1 MKDNG
6 KPSLQ
11 DLFSSKKLDMPD
23 EHFWDRFQNDVKG
36 KAIAGTSRKSKIYQS
51 KVILSAL
58 PVFALAIF
66 FSRPLLNLNPELVS
80 VDVINSQTA
89 EVGVGQISPALSV
102 LQEIMDS
109 EVAIQSG
116 YNQSSSKI
124 ENASAFANTRLLVS
138 AGNEVFA
145 QHHYQSA
152 EDLEFSV
159 SNSYT
164 F

>member
-11 DLFSSKKLDMPD
+11 DLFSSKKLVMPD

-36 KAIAGTSRKSKIYQS
+36 KAIAGASLKPKIYQS
-51 KVILSAL
+51 KILLSAL

-80 VDVINSQTA
+80 LDAQKSESVEIVT
-89 EVGVGQISPALSV
+89 GQISPSLSI
-102 LQEIMDS
+102 LQQIT
-109 EVAIQSG
+109 IG
-116 YNQSSSKI
+116 
-124 ENASAFANTRLLVS
+124 NASAFANTRLSVS

-145 QHHYQSA
+145 QHRFHSA
-152 EDLEFSV
+152 KDSEFSA
-159 SNSYT
+159 SHSYT

>member
-36 KAIAGTSRKSKIYQS
+36 KAIAGSNRKPKIYQS

-66 FSRPLLNLNPELVS
+66 FSRPLLNPNPELVS
-80 VDVINSQTA
+80 VDVITPETA
-89 EVGVGQISPALSV
+89 EVGVGQISPTRSI

-109 EVAIQSG
+109 EVAIHSG

-124 ENASAFANTRLLVS
+124 ENASTFANTRLLVS

>member
-36 KAIAGTSRKSKIYQS
+36 KAIAGSNRKPKIYQS

-66 FSRPLLNLNPELVS
+66 FSRPLLNPNPELVS
-80 VDVINSQTA
+80 VDVITPETA
-89 EVGVGQISPALSV
+89 EVGVGQISPSLSI
-102 LQEIMDS
+102 LQDIMDS
-109 EVAIQSG
+109 DVATQSG
-116 YNQSSSKI
+116 FNRSSAKVD
-124 ENASAFANTRLLVS
+124 NASAFANTRFSVS

-145 QHHYQSA
+145 QHHYQSP

>member
-23 EHFWDRFQNDVKG
+23 DHFWDRFQNDVKG
-36 KAIAGTSRKSKIYQS
+36 KAIAGTSLKPRIYQS
-51 KVILSAL
+51 KILLSAL
-58 PVFALAIF
+58 PVFALAFF
-66 FSRPLLNLNPELVS
+66 FSRPLLNLNTELVS
-80 VDVINSQTA
+80 LDAHKPESVEIVT
-89 EVGVGQISPALSV
+89 GQISPSLPI

-109 EVAIQSG
+109 DVVTQSG
-116 YNQSSSKI
+116 FNQSYTTI
-124 ENASAFANTRLLVS
+124 DNASAFANTRLSVS

-145 QHHYQSA
+145 QHRYHSA
-152 EDLEFSV
+152 KDSEFSA
-159 SNSYT
+159 SHSYT

>member
-1 MKDNG
+1 
-6 KPSLQ
+6 
-11 DLFSSKKLDMPD
+11 MPD

-36 KAIAGTSRKSKIYQS
+36 KAIASTSRKSKIYQS
-51 KVILSAL
+51 KIILSAL

-66 FSRPLLNLNPELVS
+66 FSRPLLNLNSELVS
-80 VDVINSQTA
+80 VDVTNSVTA
-89 EVGVGQISPALSV
+89 EAGVGQISPALSI

-109 EVAIQSG
+109 EVTIQSG
-116 YNQSSSKI
+116 YNQSSTKI

>member
-36 KAIAGTSRKSKIYQS
+36 KAIAGSNRKPKIYQS

-66 FSRPLLNLNPELVS
+66 FSRPLLNSNPELVS
-80 VDVINSQTA
+80 LDITNSVTA
-89 EVGVGQISPALSV
+89 EAGVGQISPALSI

-109 EVAIQSG
+109 EVTIQSG
-116 YNQSSSKI
+116 YNQSSTKI

-138 AGNEVFA
+138 VGNEVFA
-145 QHHYQSA
+145 QHHYQSP

-159 SNSYT
+159 SNNYT